1 MAKHE
6 LRRQAKGRD
15 CTIRIPG
22 VCNWNP
28 ETTVLCHLSGAGM
41 AMKSDDRHAAIGCS
55 ACHDE
60 IDRRTRLVSS
70 DFAHTC
76 KLEAVIR
83 TQEIWIKEGLM

>member
-1 MAKHE
+1 
-6 LRRQAKGRD
+6 
-15 CTIRIPG
+15 
-22 VCNWNP
+22 
-28 ETTVLCHLSGAGM
+28 
-41 AMKSDDRHAAIGCS
+41 MKSDDRHAAIGCS